1 MDPMA
6 RLRKSVA
13 WLCIGLVVLAAVT
26 SPATGQLAATLALL
40 WLLCA
45 ALAVRSGPPVA
56 VPRDARHASL
66 LALVPSRAPPP
77 LFASV

>member
-1 MDPMA
+1 MA

-26 SPATGQLAATLALL
+26 SPVTDQLAATLALL
-40 WLLCA
+40 WLLFA
-45 ALAVRSGPPVA
+45 ALAVRSGPPAA

-66 LALVPSRAPPP
+66 LTLVPSRAPPP
-77 LFASV
+77 RFATV